1 MDVGSDGSSICR
13 VSPRPQAKATKSK
26 REEPESARAF
36 REFIEGAGPT
46 DKVEQG
52 GVVVR
57 SNGVVDSAATING
70 AKEMG
75 EAMLDTF
82 GEEAVLAL
90 KGRHGCNGLEI
101 LLDGLNFLGRKLD
114 FECIGANGHSEA
126 S

>member
-1 MDVGSDGSSICR
+1 M
-13 VSPRPQAKATKSK
+13 
-26 REEPESARAF
+26 
-36 REFIEGAGPT
+36 
-46 DKVEQG
+46 EQG
-52 GVVVR
+52 GVVIR

-126 S
+126 SETVPTDVCDVGREVMMSVEVSSTQRRTVDHRLVGSDLGLE